1 MKVPVYLFTGFLE
14 SGKTTFIKEILK
26 DEDFVTNENSLL
38 ILCEEG
44 VEELEK
50 AELEKA
56 ICETYNTDE
65 TKYLRISDIPMDM
78 KIEAIT
84 DTCQLS
90 GLSFD
95 DYNDILNYFYD
106 KYKNN

>member
-1 MKVPVYLFTGFLE
+1 MNKVFSE
-14 SGKTTFIKEILK
+14 
-26 DEDFVTNENSLL
+26 NEQ
-38 ILCEEG
+38 
-44 VEELEK
+44 K
-50 AELEKA
+50 FY
-56 ICETYNTDE
+56 T
-65 TKYLRISDIPMDM
+65 DIPMDM

>member
-1 MKVPVYLFTGFLE
+1 MNKVFSENEQKFYTDKIFLDIFHE
-14 SGKTTFIKEILK
+14 QGIGEY
-26 DEDFVTNENSLL
+26 
-38 ILCEEG
+38 
-44 VEELEK
+44 
-50 AELEKA
+50 ELEKA

-65 TKYLRISDIPMDM
+65 TEYLRISDIPMDM